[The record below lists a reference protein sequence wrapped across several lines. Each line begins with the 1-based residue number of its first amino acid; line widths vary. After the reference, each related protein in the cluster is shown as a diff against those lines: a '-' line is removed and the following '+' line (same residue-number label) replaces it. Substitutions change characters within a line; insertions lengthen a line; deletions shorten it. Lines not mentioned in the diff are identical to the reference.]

1 MSALTDL
8 FSSIAESIR
17 GKSGSSA
24 QIAAANFPSAINNLA
39 VAKVISIPGN
49 DSITVQS
56 NALIGA
62 TQFSLTITVP
72 SGYAGRNAVAG
83 VVYDGTTITGTAFS
97 SNGQISKLTPTFD
110 AETGTIRVNT
120 GNFVRNFTYV
130 VWYV

>member
-24 QIAAANFPSAINNLA
+24 QIAAVNFPSAINNLA

-49 DSITVQS
+49 DSNTVQS
-56 NALIGA
+56 NSLIGA

-72 SGYAGRNAVAG
+72 SGYAGRNVVAG
-83 VVYDGTTITGTAFS
+83 IVYDGTAITGTAFS
-97 SNGQISKLTPTFD
+97 SNGQIYKLIPTFN
-110 AETGTIRVNT
+110 AETGTITVS
-120 GNFVRNFTYV
+120 GYNFIRNFTYV